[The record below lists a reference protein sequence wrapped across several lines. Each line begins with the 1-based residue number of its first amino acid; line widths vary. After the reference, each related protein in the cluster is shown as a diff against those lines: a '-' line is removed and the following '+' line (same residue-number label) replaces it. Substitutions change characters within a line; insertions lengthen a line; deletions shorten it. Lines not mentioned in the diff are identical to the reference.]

1 MQIRR
6 SRLFFLPAALLLLSA
21 CSIPQP
27 YQPPSRPA
35 SVPGSAGQPPQNGAA
50 GSNVPGGNVPPAQ
63 GTELPPA
70 PAPRTR
76 EYTLGPA
83 SKALVAQAQSQQAS
97 GDYATA
103 AASLERAL
111 RIEPNNPLL
120 WLELSKLR
128 QVENNYVQA
137 ESLARKALSKA
148 GGDAK
153 VQAAAC
159 HAVADALKA
168 RGRNQEAREAEVRAE
183 TLRP

>member
-1 MQIRR
+1 M
-6 SRLFFLPAALLLLSA
+6 FLPAVLLSA

-27 YQPPSRPA
+27 YQSPSQRA
-35 SVPGSAGQPPQNGAA
+35 SVPGPAGQSPPAGAP
-50 GSNVPGGNVPPAQ
+50 GSNVPGTNVPPAE

-70 PAPRTR
+70 PVPRTR

-103 AASLERAL
+103 ASSLERAL

-128 QVENNYVQA
+128 QAENNYVQA
-137 ESLARKALSKA
+137 ESMARKALSKA

-153 VQAAAC
+153 VQAAAW
-159 HAVADALKA
+159 HAIADALKA
-168 RGRNQEAREAEVRAE
+168 RGRNQEARDADVRADM
-183 TLRP
+183 LVPR